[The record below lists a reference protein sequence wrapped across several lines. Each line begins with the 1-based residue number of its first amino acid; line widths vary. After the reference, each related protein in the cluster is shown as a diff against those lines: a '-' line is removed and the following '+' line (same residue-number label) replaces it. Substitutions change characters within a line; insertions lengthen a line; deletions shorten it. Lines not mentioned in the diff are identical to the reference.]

1 MPARAGRRRSA
12 GRVVSRARDVV
23 EVVAQALAARPDEV
37 EVTECDRRGTTVVE
51 LTMAPGELGRVIGR
65 QGRTAA
71 AVRTLAAAA
80 GELDGIKVSVDFRDE

>member
-1 MPARAGRRRSA
+1 
-12 GRVVSRARDVV
+12 VSRARDVV
-23 EVVAQALAARPDEV
+23 EVIARTLAARPDEV
-37 EVTECDRRGTTVVE
+37 IVTERDRRGETVVE

-80 GELDGIKVSVDFRDE
+80 GELDDLTVAVDFQDE